1 MTLIRQNVNLKAL
14 NTFGIPAKA
23 HFYTD
28 LEDLSSFAELIK
40 TPEYQSQKK
49 LIIGGGSNILFTKDF
64 EGLVIRNLLKGI
76 SVIQEDDTDVLVK
89 VAAGENWHAFVMWT
103 IEKGFAG
110 IENLSLIP
118 GCVGASPM
126 QNIGAYGVEIKDV
139 FESLEALEMS
149 TGEQK
154 TFTKEE
160 CKFGYRESVFKNIY
174 KDRYL
179 ITAVIFHLK
188 KNAAVNTS
196 YGAITAELAAMGISE
211 PNIRDVSNAVISI
224 RRSKLPDPAV
234 TGNAGSFF
242 KNPEVETSIYQSIKK
257 NYPEV
262 VAYPLADGKH
272 KLAAGWLIEHC
283 GLKGFEIGGAAV
295 HTKQAL
301 VLINTGNADG
311 ASVLALSAEIIKR
324 VFEKYGVQLER
335 EVNII

>member
-14 NTFGIPAKA
+14 NTFGIPARA